1 MAIEPVIKNIYGIG
15 ENASP
20 SIKEITK
27 RMIPNATLNKE
38 VIFKIRLLRAHTIAL
53 TSV

>member
-1 MAIEPVIKNIYGIG
+1 MVKNIYGIG
-15 ENASP
+15 ENFSP
-20 SIKEITK
+20 SMREITK
-27 RMIPNATLNKE
+27 RMMPNATLNKE